1 MRYNNLAL
9 GKRGMKMNRK
19 KFLEGLRDG
28 LPIALGYLAVSFGI
42 GISCHAAGITA
53 LQGFLMSLFNNASA
67 GEYGGIT
74 VITENAG
81 VWMMVLMTLIINARY
96 MLMSCA
102 LSQKLSPDTP
112 LGVRMLIGFDVTD
125 EVFGIAIAQEGL
137 LNVWY
142 FIGAM
147 CAALPGWSLGTLF
160 GALAGN
166 VPPVWAM
173 NGFSVMLYGMF
184 LAIIMPEGKKNRV
197 VLGCIGVSFVLSAL
211 AAKLLPMFSGGMRI
225 LLLTI
230 FISAAAAILFPRESP
245 DVDTE
250 RFRQGGARGMNTY
263 LYIAVMALTT
273 YAIRVLP
280 LTLIRKP
287 IRSTFLRSFL
297 YYVPYVT
304 LAVMTFPAILTAT
317 DSPMI
322 GGLAMLVGIVSAWLG
337 MGLLPVSLLCCG
349 TVLALQFLI

>member
-53 LQGFLMSLFNNASA
+53 LQGFLMSLLNNASA

-147 CAALPGWSLGTLF
+147 CAAIPGWSLGTLF

-166 VPPVWAM
+166 VLPVWAM

-197 VLGCIGVSFVLSAL
+197 VLGCIGVSFVLSGL
-211 AAKLLPMFSGGMRI
+211 AARLLPMLSGGMRI

-230 FISAAAAILFPRESP
+230 FISAAAAILFPRENP
-245 DVDTE
+245 EVDT
-250 RFRQGGARGMNTY
+250 
-263 LYIAVMALTT
+263 
-273 YAIRVLP
+273 
-280 LTLIRKP
+280 K
-287 IRSTFLRSFL
+287 
-297 YYVPYVT
+297 
-304 LAVMTFPAILTAT
+304 TA
-317 DSPMI
+317 S
-322 GGLAMLVGIVSAWLG
+322 GEEAQA
-337 MGLLPVSLLCCG
+337 
-349 TVLALQFLI
+349 A

>member
-1 MRYNNLAL
+1 
-9 GKRGMKMNRK
+9 MNRK

-81 VWMMVLMTLIINARY
+81 VWMMILMTLIINARY

-125 EVFGIAIAQEGL
+125 EVFGIAIAQEGI
-137 LNVWY
+137 LNIWY
-142 FIGAM
+142 FVGAM
-147 CAALPGWSLGTLF
+147 CAAIPGWSLGTLF

-166 VPPVWAM
+166 VLPVWAM

-211 AAKLLPMFSGGMRI
+211 AAKLLPMLSGGMRI

-230 FISAAAAILFPRESP
+230 FISAAAAILFPRENP
-245 DVDTE
+245 DVDT
-250 RFRQGGARGMNTY
+250 
-263 LYIAVMALTT
+263 
-273 YAIRVLP
+273 
-280 LTLIRKP
+280 K
-287 IRSTFLRSFL
+287 
-297 YYVPYVT
+297 
-304 LAVMTFPAILTAT
+304 TA
-317 DSPMI
+317 S
-322 GGLAMLVGIVSAWLG
+322 GEEVHAA
-337 MGLLPVSLLCCG
+337 
-349 TVLALQFLI
+349 

>member
-1 MRYNNLAL
+1 MS
-9 GKRGMKMNRK
+9 K
-19 KFLEGLRDG
+19 KHFLRGLRDG
-28 LPIALGYLAVSFGI
+28 IPIGLGYFAVSFGI
-42 GISCHAAGITA
+42 GISCHTAGISA
-53 LQGFLMSLFNNASA
+53 FQGFLMSLLNNASA

-147 CAALPGWSLGTLF
+147 CAAIPGWSLGTLF

-166 VPPVWAM
+166 VLPVWAM

-197 VLGCIGVSFVLSAL
+197 VLGCIGVSFVLSGL
-211 AAKLLPMFSGGMRI
+211 AARLLPMLSGGMRI

-250 RFRQGGARGMNTY
+250 NASGKEAH
-263 LYIAVMALTT
+263 AA
-273 YAIRVLP
+273 
-280 LTLIRKP
+280 
-287 IRSTFLRSFL
+287 
-297 YYVPYVT
+297 
-304 LAVMTFPAILTAT
+304 
-317 DSPMI
+317 
-322 GGLAMLVGIVSAWLG
+322 
-337 MGLLPVSLLCCG
+337 
-349 TVLALQFLI
+349 

>member
-1 MRYNNLAL
+1 
-9 GKRGMKMNRK
+9 MNRK

-166 VPPVWAM
+166 VLPVWAM

-211 AAKLLPMFSGGMRI
+211 AAKLLPMLSSGMRI

-230 FISAAAAILFPRESP
+230 FISAAAAILFPRENP
-245 DVDTE
+245 DVDT
-250 RFRQGGARGMNTY
+250 
-263 LYIAVMALTT
+263 
-273 YAIRVLP
+273 
-280 LTLIRKP
+280 K
-287 IRSTFLRSFL
+287 
-297 YYVPYVT
+297 
-304 LAVMTFPAILTAT
+304 TA
-317 DSPMI
+317 S
-322 GGLAMLVGIVSAWLG
+322 GEEVHAA
-337 MGLLPVSLLCCG
+337 
-349 TVLALQFLI
+349 

>member
-1 MRYNNLAL
+1 
-9 GKRGMKMNRK
+9 MNRK

-53 LQGFLMSLFNNASA
+53 FQGFLMSLFNNASA

-166 VPPVWAM
+166 VLPVWAM

-211 AAKLLPMFSGGMRI
+211 AAKLLPMLSGGMRI

-230 FISAAAAILFPRESP
+230 FISAAAAILFPRENP
-245 DVDTE
+245 DVDT
-250 RFRQGGARGMNTY
+250 
-263 LYIAVMALTT
+263 
-273 YAIRVLP
+273 
-280 LTLIRKP
+280 K
-287 IRSTFLRSFL
+287 
-297 YYVPYVT
+297 
-304 LAVMTFPAILTAT
+304 TA
-317 DSPMI
+317 S
-322 GGLAMLVGIVSAWLG
+322 GEEVHAA
-337 MGLLPVSLLCCG
+337 
-349 TVLALQFLI
+349 

>member
-166 VPPVWAM
+166 VLPVWAM

-197 VLGCIGVSFVLSAL
+197 VLGCIGVSFVLSAR
-211 AAKLLPMFSGGMRI
+211 AAKLLPMLSGGMRI

-230 FISAAAAILFPRESP
+230 FISAAAAILFPRENP
-245 DVDTE
+245 DVDT
-250 RFRQGGARGMNTY
+250 
-263 LYIAVMALTT
+263 
-273 YAIRVLP
+273 
-280 LTLIRKP
+280 K
-287 IRSTFLRSFL
+287 
-297 YYVPYVT
+297 
-304 LAVMTFPAILTAT
+304 TA
-317 DSPMI
+317 S
-322 GGLAMLVGIVSAWLG
+322 GEEAHA
-337 MGLLPVSLLCCG
+337 
-349 TVLALQFLI
+349 A

>member
-1 MRYNNLAL
+1 
-9 GKRGMKMNRK
+9 MNRK

-166 VPPVWAM
+166 VLPVWAM

-211 AAKLLPMFSGGMRI
+211 AAKLLPMLSGGMRI

-230 FISAAAAILFPRESP
+230 FISAAAAILFPRENP
-245 DVDTE
+245 EVDT
-250 RFRQGGARGMNTY
+250 
-263 LYIAVMALTT
+263 
-273 YAIRVLP
+273 
-280 LTLIRKP
+280 K
-287 IRSTFLRSFL
+287 
-297 YYVPYVT
+297 
-304 LAVMTFPAILTAT
+304 TA
-317 DSPMI
+317 S
-322 GGLAMLVGIVSAWLG
+322 GEEAHA
-337 MGLLPVSLLCCG
+337 
-349 TVLALQFLI
+349 A

>member
-1 MRYNNLAL
+1 MS
-9 GKRGMKMNRK
+9 K
-19 KFLEGLRDG
+19 KHFLRGLRDG
-28 LPIALGYLAVSFGI
+28 IPIGLGYFAVSFGI

-112 LGVRMLIGFDVTD
+112 LGVRMLIGFDVID
-125 EVFGIAIAQEGL
+125 EVFGIAIAQEGI
-137 LNVWY
+137 LNIWY
-142 FIGAM
+142 FVGAM
-147 CAALPGWSLGTLF
+147 CAAIPGWSLGTLF

-166 VPPVWAM
+166 VLPVWAM

-211 AAKLLPMFSGGMRI
+211 AAKLLPMLSGGMRI

-230 FISAAAAILFPRESP
+230 FISAAAVS
-245 DVDTE
+245 
-250 RFRQGGARGMNTY
+250 
-263 LYIAVMALTT
+263 
-273 YAIRVLP
+273 LP
-280 LTLIRKP
+280 LAMAALMVCRSRSWRNSESDGSMMEGLITSSVRFP
-287 IRSTFLRSFL
+287 SQVAVTFSLPPAPSVATVWEASFSWAAAS
-297 YYVPYVT
+297 PACICWT
-304 LAVMTFPAILTAT
+304 CFIIFIMFMAVVFG
-317 DSPMI
+317 S
-322 GGLAMLVGIVSAWLG
+322 
-337 MGLLPVSLLCCG
+337 MG
-349 TVLALQFLI
+349 